1 MGMSDSTSRPVVAVY
16 GGSFNPPHVV
26 HAMIAS
32 WLIWTGKAS
41 AVWLVPVFQHPFEGK
56 QSKKLAS
63 YARRYRWCELLA
75 CELGPWARVCSI
87 EAELPP
93 PSYSWTT
100 LQALAQRHPEFEFRL
115 VIGSDVLAQ
124 VGSWHRWGDI
134 CREHSPIV
142 VGREGQGGRE
152 SPTFA
157 FPDVSSTTIRRKLR
171 IKEEVDNLVLASVLA
186 DIHEQVPEEWSETG

>member
-1 MGMSDSTSRPVVAVY
+1 MSDPARRPVVAVY

-32 WLIWTGKAS
+32 WLVWTGKAS

-63 YARRYRWCELLA
+63 YARRTAWCEWLA
-75 CELGPWARVCSI
+75 QALGPWAQTCSI

-100 LQALAQRHPEFEFRL
+100 LQALAARYPNYEFRL
-115 VIGSDVLAQ
+115 VVGSDVLSQ
-124 VGSWHRWGDI
+124 VASWHRWADI
-134 CREHSPIV
+134 CREHAPIV
-142 VGREGQGGRE
+142 VGREGQAAPE
-152 SPTFA
+152 SSTFA

-171 IKEEVDNLVLASVLA
+171 KKEDVDALLLASVLA
-186 DIHEQVPEEWSETG
+186 DIRANFPEEWTETG